1 MNSDDVRARK
11 TTKRSDM
18 SSHQNGKPK
27 NNGKLNGS
35 TSMDNTW
42 YKWEPSSM
50 KVSGATLL
58 KEKDTPKFAAGLL
71 NFELGFAFKPLV
83 WEFSIKRSG
92 KEWIGVGVV
101 DSSIPLDESLRQRGS
116 MESKRDLAWFYHDRG
131 FLCRGEHIEDTEVE
145 PFQWDHKG
153 ICRIGVH
160 FDYQNAELRF
170 SCNGQDVKGKLGG
183 VQGPDLYPAVYSSGS
198 GTTFCCTAF
207 PSQFGLTC
215 RRSNFEGRNPPTVK
229 SNLLRIAHESLEKQ
243 RRREDLWTNFDD
255 HNDQVRTNEI
265 SSIDLEA
272 TQDVHLSSSL
282 CLENG
287 FEKSLKMLSE
297 GFQTPLQSWTPND
310 SDTETPRADTSNA
323 DVLVQPVAMA
333 EDKTASPGFASK
345 KKLSFEKNV
354 EDGEE
359 EETPIDVKDISVG
372 SDTGETQDEASAV
385 DFDESEAVDM
395 GRNRSSASSAANDR
409 STHARN
415 ATEPSTVQFHL
426 QCGTLSSLTSA
437 ISKEKAKMIV
447 DKISHLQK
455 FSENPD
461 EILEQIICA
470 GLHAG
475 GKSEEEAQHC
485 KTVAGETTSEEEE
498 PYLRN
503 QAHVGQMNQQVNASN
518 GSILENRQQDY
529 GPGKPKKKT
538 RCFTWMRQALVRT
551 REKNEEMD
559 YFCSDDRSR

>member
-1 MNSDDVRARK
+1 METMVLAATMYSDYIIEDQMNSDDVRARK

-35 TSMDNTW
+35 TSMDIDEQNTW

-116 MESKRDLAWFYHDRG
+116 ETTRTHTYVSVKMESKRDLAWFYHDRG

-255 HNDQVRTNEI
+255 HNDQ
-265 SSIDLEA
+265 
-272 TQDVHLSSSL
+272 
-282 CLENG
+282 
-287 FEKSLKMLSE
+287 MLSE

-345 KKLSFEKNV
+345 KKLSFETSDHGTEPSQKNV

-395 GRNRSSASSAANDR
+395 GRSAMKPD
-409 STHARN
+409 
-415 ATEPSTVQFHL
+415 EQ
-426 QCGTLSSLTSA
+426 GTLSSLTSA

-447 DKISHLQK
+447 DKISHLQ
-455 FSENPD
+455 
-461 EILEQIICA
+461 ILEQIICA